1 MTNIKETRQQL
12 IIDIVSHR
20 VIRTQDELVDALA
33 DRGIRTTQA
42 TLSRD
47 LRELRVHKI
56 IDSDGVVRFVNPNQV
71 SHFKFDDKFMSII
84 SSSFV
89 SVDSADN
96 LVVLKTLSGMAQ
108 AAAAVLDSHQY
119 PGILGTVAGDDT
131 ILIVCR
137 TREAAEYIVESLRPF
152 GENNA

>member
-1 MTNIKETRQQL
+1 MATVKETRQQL
-12 IIDIVSHR
+12 IVDIITHS

-33 DRGIRTTQA
+33 ARGVRTTQA

-47 LRELRVHKI
+47 LRELRVNKMT
-56 IDSDGVVRFVNPNQV
+56 DSEGVVRLINPNQF
-71 SHFKFDDKFMSII
+71 SHFTFDDKFASII
-84 SSSFV
+84 SSSFA

-96 LVVLKTLSGMAQ
+96 LVVLKTFAGMAQ

-119 PGILGTVAGDDT
+119 QGILGTIAGDDT

-137 TREAAEYIVESLRPF
+137 SREAAVDIVEALRPF
-152 GENNA
+152 GNGNA